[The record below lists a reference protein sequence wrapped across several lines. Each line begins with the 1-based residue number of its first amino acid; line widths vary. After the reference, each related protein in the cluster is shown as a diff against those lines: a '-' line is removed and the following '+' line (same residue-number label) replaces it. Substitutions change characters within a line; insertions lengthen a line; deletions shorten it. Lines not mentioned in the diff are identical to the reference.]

1 MAQQQQRLPPAVT
14 PFTWMVVWVAM
25 STGWLVGFT
34 DGDSALFIKGF
45 RDRYFPQVGTHG
57 FQTAQY

>member
-1 MAQQQQRLPPAVT
+1 
-14 PFTWMVVWVAM
+14 MVVWVAA

-45 RDRYFPQVGTHG
+45 RDKFFPQVRAEANGEAESG
-57 FQTAQY
+57 Q

>member
-1 MAQQQQRLPPAVT
+1 
-14 PFTWMVVWVAM
+14 MVVWVAM

-45 RDRYFPQVGTHG
+45 RDKFFPQVRRVDIM
-57 FQTAQY
+57 QTCSAAAMQLQHKWLGV

>member
-1 MAQQQQRLPPAVT
+1 
-14 PFTWMVVWVAM
+14 MVVWVAM

-45 RDRYFPQVGTHG
+45 RDRFFPQVATCTDV
-57 FQTAQY
+57 QCRTLLLY